1 MFHLLLG
8 TGVFL
13 ADQAAKAHV
22 EAQPD
27 GQLPKEL
34 LDGRAT
40 LCRSHNQGLMLNL
53 LEDKPQAAAWL
64 SSGAGI
70 LALLKFL
77 PLLLCRRPGRRLEKL
92 GGALILGGAASNILD
107 HWRRGYVVD
116 YLKFPLKPI
125 ARIAFNLGDLAIF
138 AGCLLAA
145 LGAPGES
152 RKERENATPE
162 DRS

>member
-34 LDGRAT
+34 LDGKAT

-53 LEDKPQAAAWL
+53 LEDMKALNLQNRKVSIIENGTWAPQAGKIMAEMV
-64 SSGAGI
+64 SSLKGMELVGEKVTVKSALKGEQRE
-70 LALLKFL
+70 ALLR
-77 PLLLCRRPGRRLEKL
+77 LCGEI
-92 GGALILGGAASNILD
+92 AES
-107 HWRRGYVVD
+107 
-116 YLKFPLKPI
+116 LK
-125 ARIAFNLGDLAIF
+125 
-138 AGCLLAA
+138 
-145 LGAPGES
+145 
-152 RKERENATPE
+152 
-162 DRS
+162 